1 MIQYLPFRLI
11 DELALE
17 WTMQIRKSIHKYEH
31 HPAWKPFI
39 TIWLGLL
46 GLAATI
52 AQPGDV
58 TERPVKKLSEASD
71 LLHWP
76 EGFAPKQTDAFV
88 HNQIGEY
95 SQYARLMPHD
105 SLRRRK
111 STAMRTVESNAS
123 G

>member
-1 MIQYLPFRLI
+1 M

-58 TERPVKKLSEASD
+58 TERPVKKLSEASRN
-71 LLHWP
+71 L
-76 EGFAPKQTDAFV
+76 FS
-88 HNQIGEY
+88 N
-95 SQYARLMPHD
+95 RLFCETKIK
-105 SLRRRK
+105 LVG
-111 STAMRTVESNAS
+111 T
-123 G
+123 

>member
-1 MIQYLPFRLI
+1 
-11 DELALE
+11 
-17 WTMQIRKSIHKYEH
+17 MQIRKSIHKYEH

-39 TIWLGLL
+39 TIWLLVL

-58 TERPVKKLSEASD
+58 TERPVKKLSEAND

-88 HNQIGEY
+88 HNQILGFSDLAAPGFGPQFLEKNFAPCRHPR
-95 SQYARLMPHD
+95 SC
-105 SLRRRK
+105 RRRK